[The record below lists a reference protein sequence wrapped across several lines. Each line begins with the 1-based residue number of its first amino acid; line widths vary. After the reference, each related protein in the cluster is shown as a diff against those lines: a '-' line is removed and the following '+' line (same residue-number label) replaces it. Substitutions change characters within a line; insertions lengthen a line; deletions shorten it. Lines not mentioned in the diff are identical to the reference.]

1 VKLTTGKEITILTN
15 LLLLSA
21 EQICLLYCYRWTI
34 EIVFR
39 WLKQIVQLDH
49 FISQDPQGIM
59 RQVLTALIVYGL
71 LVLFNQNPNRFSPKQ
86 LWRQLQADIHQ
97 AIFDLGFQAGL
108 EQGRQEVG
116 LQIT

>member
-1 VKLTTGKEITILTN
+1 MSANGQFKR
-15 LLLLSA
+15 LLVTSA
-21 EQICLLYCYRWTI
+21 SGNDNP
-34 EIVFR
+34 F
-39 WLKQIVQLDH
+39 DH

-71 LVLFNQNPNRFSPKQ
+71 LVLFNQDSGRFSPKQ

-108 EQGRQEVG
+108 EQGRQEVN